1 MRATRRSFI
10 GGVWALPALGVG
22 GWAEAYEA
30 LERFRAL
37 SARLTGFPAASLDPA
52 LAGDLLDA
60 LRAMGEGAG
69 LDELPE
75 GTADAGLEDSFDGP
89 ADEALGGLAAQII
102 AAWYSGIHP
111 TADGPAA
118 RAYREALVW
127 QALEFAHAPGY
138 CSTELNDWSRPPTA
152 ADADITS

>member
-10 GGVWALPALGVG
+10 CGVWALPALGIG
-22 GWAEAYEA
+22 GWAGAYEA

-52 LAGDLLDA
+52 LAGELLDA
-60 LRAMGEGAG
+60 LRATGEGAG
-69 LDELPE
+69 LDDLPD
-75 GTADAGLEDSFDGP
+75 GTADA
-89 ADEALGGLAAQII
+89 ALGSLAEQII

-111 TADGPAA
+111 TANGPAA

-138 CSTELNDWSRPPTA
+138 CSTELNDWNRPPA
-152 ADADITS
+152 GADADAAP

>member
-10 GGVWALPALGVG
+10 GGVWALPALGIG
-22 GWAEAYEA
+22 GWAGAYEA

-60 LRAMGEGAG
+60 LRATGESAG
-69 LDELPE
+69 LNNLLD
-75 GTADAGLEDSFDGP
+75 GTADGAPDS
-89 ADEALGGLAAQII
+89 LTTQVI

-111 TADGPAA
+111 TVEGPAA
-118 RAYREALVW
+118 RVFREALVW

-138 CSTELNDWSRPPTA
+138 CSAELNDWSRPPPDA
-152 ADADITS
+152 GADAVP

>member
-1 MRATRRSFI
+1 MRATRRGFI
-10 GGVWALPALGVG
+10 AGVWALPALGVG
-22 GWAEAYEA
+22 GWAGAYEA

-37 SARLTGFPAASLDPA
+37 SSRLTGFPAASLDPA

-60 LRAMGEGAG
+60 LRATGEGAG
-69 LDELPE
+69 LDHLSE
-75 GTADAGLEDSFDGP
+75 GTADG
-89 ADEALGGLAAQII
+89 ALGGLAAQII

-138 CSTELNDWSRPPTA
+138 CSTELNDWSHPPPSA
-152 ADADITS
+152 RADATP

>member
-10 GGVWALPALGVG
+10 GGVWALPALGIG
-22 GWAEAYEA
+22 GWAGAYEA

-37 SARLTGFPAASLDPA
+37 SARLTGFPPASLDPA

-60 LRAMGEGAG
+60 LRAAGEGAG
-69 LDELPE
+69 LEDVLA
-75 GTADAGLEDSFDGP
+75 GTADGTP
-89 ADEALGGLAAQII
+89 GGLAAQII

-118 RAYREALVW
+118 RAFREALVW

-138 CSTELNDWSRPPTA
+138 CSTELNDWSRPPA
-152 ADADITS
+152 GADADVAP